1 MTYIRHEYDP
11 VKAHL
16 YYVQNRKLK
25 GRQKGEAPPPP
36 EKRQAK
42 DTSTNQTPKGAQHHK
57 ATFTKHES
65 NAAIKAAAEAR
76 VVALKARLEKLRAE
90 LKGLVEEAKKR
101 SSVDL
106 PQKNDQQPKGSQT
119 KSGSSKEKPRS
130 QSEKDKAAKAAKER
144 YNKEHPEAAL
154 LTQIADIQKKIEK
167 KREEL
172 LKSVKTARRKAAV
185 QFVSKRPTG

>member
-25 GRQKGEAPPPP
+25 GRQKGEAPPPQ

-65 NAAIKAAAEAR
+65 NAAIKAAEAR

-101 SSVDL
+101 SGVDL

>member
-1 MTYIRHEYDP
+1 MADIRHEYDP

-16 YYVQNRKLK
+16 YYMRTRQLKDRKLE
-25 GRQKGEAPPPP
+25 QTPPASQR
-36 EKRQAK
+36 RQAQWQPGQK
-42 DTSTNQTPKGAQHHK
+42 PPKPSAHK
-57 ATFTKHES
+57 MVATKHPS

-101 SSVDL
+101 SGVDL